1 MSPSYQHQVLAEMFQ
16 HRPEL
21 AAEVIR
27 DTLRQRLPT
36 YTRAEVTSGDLTELK
51 PTQYQ
56 ADAVTVLSRDDRPVH
71 AVVVEIQRHRDE
83 DKRLSWPVYITT
95 VRARFDCPTSLLVVC
110 PDAAVATWCAKP
122 IDIGHPGFTL
132 YPWVLGPHQT
142 PAVTEPEQALR
153 HPELA
158 VFSTLVHGSTH
169 DPKPLIDAMLA
180 ALKTVG
186 DERAGRSADMVLMAL
201 TGPAYDYLE
210 AELSTETY
218 GGYQSKL
225 FRRLYSEAE
234 AKGLAEGKAEGMA
247 EGKAEGRAEGKA
259 DGVLAV
265 LDARNVPIPDDVRRR
280 INECTD
286 LELLDAW
293 IRRAAVIATGEELL
307 AD

>member
-1 MSPSYQHQVLAEMFQ
+1 
-16 HRPEL
+16 
-21 AAEVIR
+21 
-27 DTLRQRLPT
+27 
-36 YTRAEVTSGDLTELK
+36 
-51 PTQYQ
+51 
-56 ADAVTVLSRDDRPVH
+56 
-71 AVVVEIQRHRDE
+71 
-83 DKRLSWPVYITT
+83 
-95 VRARFDCPTSLLVVC
+95 
-110 PDAAVATWCAKP
+110 
-122 IDIGHPGFTL
+122 
-132 YPWVLGPHQT
+132 
-142 PAVTEPEQALR
+142 
-153 HPELA
+153 
-158 VFSTLVHGSTH
+158 
-169 DPKPLIDAMLA
+169 
-180 ALKTVG
+180 
-186 DERAGRSADMVLMAL
+186 MAL

-234 AKGLAEGKAEGMA
+234 AKGLA